1 MSRSIT
7 IEDLYSIKFLSRPR
21 ISPDG
26 QRVAFVLTTIDEY
39 KQEYRSSI
47 WVAPTNGGKARR
59 FTAGN
64 GNSHSPGWSPDGRW
78 LPFVSGPESE
88 ALPLRKNPRDQKRQ
102 GKRKRQS

>member
-47 WVAPTNGGKARR
+47 WVAPTNGAKARR

-64 GNSHSPGWSPDGRW
+64 GNSHSPLWAPDRRC
-78 LPFVSGPESE
+78 LAFVSYQEYGRLSLIINSRFP
-88 ALPLRKNPRDQKRQ
+88 N
-102 GKRKRQS
+102 